1 MALASYRS
9 FRSFRAASANAEQWE
24 DVDLRPADEAEVE
37 REARVRRAVFRKLLP
52 PLFVLSLVC
61 YLDRTNISY
70 AALQMN
76 RDLGFT
82 PQVYAIGT
90 AIFFIG
96 YTAFEVPSNMVLHR
110 VGAPR
115 WLARIAVT
123 CASGGGGRHPP
134 PGDAGGLTRAHAVVK
149 RGHRG
154 RAHGPRQRARVLL
167 PHAVPLGGR

>member
-1 MALASYRS
+1 MRREGGRGAPARAGADAGRGFGS
-9 FRSFRAASANAEQWE
+9 F
-24 DVDLRPADEAEVE
+24 
-37 REARVRRAVFRKLLP
+37 
-52 PLFVLSLVC
+52 
-61 YLDRTNISY
+61 

-115 WLARIAVT
+115 WLARIMVT
-123 CASGGGGRHPP
+123 CASGGRRA
-134 PGDAGGLTRAHAVVK
+134 PGD
-149 RGHRG
+149 
-154 RAHGPRQRARVLL
+154 
-167 PHAVPLGGR
+167 